1 MDSSLIR
8 ARPTRPLP
16 KPSLLKDHLLDDM
29 GSCSSNGFKTFPR
42 RSQCCTTV
50 RFLHDLD
57 RKTQKQ
63 KKHLKLGRTPPKSAL
78 SAFRKIFSAA
88 KRLPFAARP
97 QRKARLGSPSLARSL
112 SRKIS
117 GFWKRKKKSDEEEVI
132 GRWGLPD
139 RRTEDE
145 SVPLIKSGDSRSD
158 SWSSGSGFTV
168 SDDFLSSGKCSSP
181 EVNLNL
187 PENGN
192 DFVGPVKEGGACTK
206 SAADSTK
213 IEQWTSDCQEKEQFS
228 PVSVLDCSYE
238 EEDEVSSRFQH
249 SLARVEGTKAK
260 LMKTIQRYEGL
271 AKLEP
276 INLAT
281 KFASHLNSDHEH
293 SSGSFDSP
301 PINEK
306 STLGAK
312 DEEDED
318 EHEALGLMY
327 QMKNTYLAS
336 LDLEAET
343 LVLDFF
349 REKIADKRANSE
361 KGRCGPAL
369 FEMELVEEVRDW
381 LNGKKDARECFV
393 GWEDEKSRLVHVYD
407 MEKRGEWIGLDE
419 ERDEVSLELENV
431 FFVELMDELL
441 LEISS

>member
-29 GSCSSNGFKTFPR
+29 SSCSSNGFKSFPR
-42 RSQCCTTV
+42 SSQCCTTV
-50 RFLHDLD
+50 RFLHVLH

-63 KKHLKLGRTPPKSAL
+63 KKHLKFGKNPPKSAL
-78 SAFRKIFSAA
+78 SAFRKVFFPA
-88 KRLPFAARP
+88 KRLPFAART
-97 QRKARLGSPSLARSL
+97 QGKTRVGSPSLARSL
-112 SRKIS
+112 SRKIT

-145 SVPLIKSGDSRSD
+145 SEPLNESGDSRSD

-168 SDDFLSSGKCSSP
+168 SVDFLSSGKYSSP
-181 EVNLNL
+181 ELNLNL
-187 PENGN
+187 LDNGN
-192 DFVGPVKEGGACTK
+192 DVVRPEKEGGGACTK

-213 IEQWTSDCQEKEQFS
+213 IKQLTSDCQEKEQFS
-228 PVSVLDCSYE
+228 PVSVLDCSFD

-249 SLARVEGTKAK
+249 RLAHVEGTKAK
-260 LMKTIQRYEGL
+260 LMKTIQRFEGL

-281 KFASHLNSDHEH
+281 KFASHSDFDHEY
-293 SSGSFDSP
+293 SSGSFDSSP
-301 PINEK
+301 VDEK

-312 DEEDED
+312 DKEDED
-318 EHEALGLMY
+318 EQEALEMMY

-336 LDLEAET
+336 LNLETET

-349 REKIADKRANSE
+349 REKISDKRANSE
-361 KGRCGPAL
+361 KMRCGPL
-369 FEMELVEEVRDW
+369 FEKELVEEARDW
-381 LNGKKDARECFV
+381 INGEKDAKESFM
-393 GWEDEKSRLVHVYD
+393 GWEVEKGRRAHVDD
-407 MEKRGEWIGLDE
+407 MEKRGEWRGLDE
-419 ERDEVSLELENV
+419 EIDEVGLELENV